1 MSAVWTK
8 KASVRNNLHLGSSL
22 FAIQHVKNTS
32 VYEVTVTLPSPGRCD
47 ASLPISPAKTHNKK
61 ARGRLAETM
70 RAYRQ
75 LQVVLVKKSHRER
88 F

>member
-8 KASVRNNLHLGSSL
+8 KASVRNNLHLGILL

-32 VYEVTVTLPSPGRCD
+32 VYKVIVPLPSPGWCD
-47 ASLPISPAKTHNKK
+47 ASLPISPAKKHNKK
-61 ARGRLAETM
+61 ARGRLAETV

-75 LQVVLVKKSHRER
+75 LQVVLVKKSHQER